1 MLESD
6 RPPSS
11 LPGAHERVRVPVIRL
26 WQRLVV
32 VLQGDISDEVAARL
46 TDDVLEEIRRSG
58 AAGLVL
64 DVSGIL
70 VVDSHLVHVLS
81 SLAQAALIMG
91 TPAVVCG
98 MSPEVAMTLQMMGAE
113 PKFMQTA
120 LSLEDALRRL
130 GVRVQLERDQWGHD
144 DSVARDGRPSLP
156 RGSGEHFM
164 DDDRGVPLRPHADQ
178 IDRQAGRFFDP
189 PQVRPRRGR

>member
-1 MLESD
+1 MMQSD
-6 RPPSS
+6 RPLSV
-11 LPGAHERVRVPVIRL
+11 LPGERERVRVPVIRL
-26 WQRLVV
+26 WSRLVV

-46 TDDVLEEIRRSG
+46 MDDVLEEIRGSG

-81 SLAQAALIMG
+81 NLAQAALIMG

-120 LSLEDALRRL
+120 LTLEDALRRL
-130 GVRVQLERDQWGHD
+130 GVRVQVEKDVWDRDD
-144 DSVARDGRPSLP
+144 D
-156 RGSGEHFM
+156 
-164 DDDRGVPLRPHADQ
+164 DDDRPEYSGEDFADDDGGIAVRSHADQ
-178 IDRQAGRFFDP
+178 IDRHPHRPFDP
-189 PQVRPRRGR
+189 RKVRPRRVR

>member
-1 MLESD
+1 MV
-6 RPPSS
+6 PSEHPLS
-11 LPGAHERVRVPVIRL
+11 VFPGERERVRVPVIRL
-26 WQRLVV
+26 WARLVV

-46 TDDVLEEIRRSG
+46 MDDVLEEIRRSG

-81 SLAQAALIMG
+81 NLAQAALIMG

-120 LSLEDALRRL
+120 LTLEDALRRL
-130 GVRVQLERDQWGHD
+130 GVRVQVEKDVWDRHD
-144 DSVARDGRPSLP
+144 DDETGPPDLSAEDLA
-156 RGSGEHFM
+156 
-164 DDDRGVPLRPHADQ
+164 DDNGGVPIRPHADQ
-178 IDRQAGRFFDP
+178 VDRYPHRGFNDRK
-189 PQVRPRRGR
+189 VRSTRYR

>member
-1 MLESD
+1 MIDSD
-6 RPPSS
+6 RPSS
-11 LPGAHERVRVPVIRL
+11 NLAGAPERVRVPVIRL

-130 GVRVQLERDQWGHD
+130 GVRVLLERDQWGHH
-144 DSVARDGRPSLP
+144 DGPADPSSEGFAYND
-156 RGSGEHFM
+156 GSGPVRSNT
-164 DDDRGVPLRPHADQ
+164 DK
-178 IDRQAGRFFDP
+178 IDRQSGRFFDP
-189 PQVRPRRGR
+189 AQVRPRRGR

>member
-1 MLESD
+1 MQSS
-6 RPPSS
+6 RPPVYESS
-11 LPGAHERVRVPVIRL
+11 PGDRERVRVPVIRL
-26 WQRLVV
+26 WSRLVV

-46 TDDVLEEIRRSG
+46 MDDVLEEIRRSG

-81 SLAQAALIMG
+81 NLARAALIMG

-120 LSLEDALRRL
+120 LTLEDALKRL
-130 GVRVQLERDQWGHD
+130 GVRVQIERDAWGLEDGPPD
-144 DSVARDGRPSLP
+144 DL
-156 RGSGEHFM
+156 GEGLA
-164 DDDRGVPLRPHADQ
+164 DDDRGAPLRAHADE
-178 IDRQAGRFFDP
+178 IDRNTDRFFDTP
-189 PQVRPRRGR
+189 NVRPRRPW

>member
-1 MLESD
+1 MMQSD
-6 RPPSS
+6 RPMSV
-11 LPGAHERVRVPVIRL
+11 LPGERERVRVPVIRL
-26 WQRLVV
+26 WSRLVV

-46 TDDVLEEIRRSG
+46 MDDVLEEIRGSG

-81 SLAQAALIMG
+81 NLAQAALIMG

-120 LSLEDALRRL
+120 LTLEDALRRL
-130 GVRVQLERDQWGHD
+130 GVRVMVEKDVWDR
-144 DSVARDGRPSLP
+144 
-156 RGSGEHFM
+156 
-164 DDDRGVPLRPHADQ
+164 DDDDEDGPPVFSTEDFADDDGGIPIRPHADQ
-178 IDRQAGRFFDP
+178 IDRHAHHHLDSRKI
-189 PQVRPRRGR
+189 RPRRGR

>member
-1 MLESD
+1 MMQSD
-6 RPPSS
+6 RPLSV
-11 LPGAHERVRVPVIRL
+11 LPGERERVRVPVIRL
-26 WQRLVV
+26 WSRLVV

-46 TDDVLEEIRRSG
+46 MDDVLEEIRRSG

-81 SLAQAALIMG
+81 NLAQAALIMG

-120 LSLEDALRRL
+120 LTLEDALRRL
-130 GVRVQLERDQWGHD
+130 GVRVQVEQDVWDRDD
-144 DSVARDGRPSLP
+144 DDEGRPPQLSA
-156 RGSGEHFM
+156 EDFA
-164 DDDRGVPLRPHADQ
+164 DDDGGVPVRPHADQ
-178 IDRQAGRFFDP
+178 VDRPPHRPFDSR
-189 PQVRPRRGR
+189 QVRPRRDR

>member
-1 MLESD
+1 MQSD
-6 RPPSS
+6 RPLPSAF
-11 LPGAHERVRVPVIRL
+11 PAERERVRVPVIRL
-26 WQRLVV
+26 WSRLVV

-46 TDDVLEEIRRSG
+46 MDDVLEEIRRSG

-120 LSLEDALRRL
+120 LTLEDALRRL
-130 GVRVQLERDQWGHD
+130 GVRVEVEQDVWDR
-144 DSVARDGRPSLP
+144 
-156 RGSGEHFM
+156 
-164 DDDRGVPLRPHADQ
+164 DDDDESRPPQLSAEDFANDDGGIPVRAHADQ
-178 IDRQAGRFFDP
+178 VDRHPHRSLDSR
-189 PQVRPRRGR
+189 QVRPRRDR

>member
-1 MLESD
+1 MIDSE

-11 LPGAHERVRVPVIRL
+11 LPGARERVRVPVIRL

-130 GVRVQLERDQWGHD
+130 GVRVQIERDQWGHE
-144 DSVARDGRPSLP
+144 DGPSA
-156 RGSGEHFM
+156 EHFA
-164 DDDRGVPLRPHADQ
+164 DDDGGVALRAHADQ
-178 IDRQAGRFFDP
+178 VNRQSGRFFDA

>member
-1 MLESD
+1 MESE
-6 RPPSS
+6 RP
-11 LPGAHERVRVPVIRL
+11 GGYGFTAERERVRVPVIRL
-26 WQRLVV
+26 WARLVV

-46 TDDVLEEIRRSG
+46 MDDVLEEIRRSG

-81 SLAQAALIMG
+81 NLAQAALIMG

-120 LSLEDALRRL
+120 LTLEDALKRL
-130 GVRVQLERDQWGHD
+130 GVRVQLERDAWGHD
-144 DSVARDGRPSLP
+144 DDVPDLL
-156 RGSGEHFM
+156 GEGFSN
-164 DDDRGVPLRPHADQ
+164 DDRGVPVRAHADEVNRHS
-178 IDRQAGRFFDP
+178 DRFFDSSK
-189 PQVRPRRGR
+189 VRPRRDR

>member
-6 RPPSS
+6 VPQSAF
-11 LPGAHERVRVPVIRL
+11 PGERERERVRVPVIRL
-26 WQRLVV
+26 WSRLVV

-46 TDDVLEEIRRSG
+46 MDDVLEEIRGSG

-81 SLAQAALIMG
+81 NLAQAALIMG

-120 LSLEDALRRL
+120 LTLEDALRRL
-130 GVRVQLERDQWGHD
+130 GVRVQVEKDVWDRED
-144 DSVARDGRPSLP
+144 DEDEAEL
-156 RGSGEHFM
+156 SGEDLA
-164 DDDRGVPLRPHADQ
+164 DDDGGLPIRPNAGQ
-178 IDRQAGRFFDP
+178 VDRYPHRVFDSRK
-189 PQVRPRRGR
+189 VRSRRSR

>member
-1 MLESD
+1 M
-6 RPPSS
+6 PSS
-11 LPGAHERVRVPVIRL
+11 FPGRERVRVPVIRL
-26 WQRLVV
+26 WSRLVV

-46 TDDVLEEIRRSG
+46 MDDVLEEIRRSG

-120 LSLEDALRRL
+120 LTLEDALRRL
-130 GVRVQLERDQWGHD
+130 GVRVQIDRDTWDHGDTPELSTEDFTD
-144 DSVARDGRPSLP
+144 DN
-156 RGSGEHFM
+156 
-164 DDDRGVPLRPHADQ
+164 RGVPLRANAGQ
-178 IDRQAGRFFDP
+178 IDRNADRFFDP
-189 PQVRPRRGR
+189 TKVRPRRGR

>member
-1 MLESD
+1 MQSE
-6 RPPSS
+6 RPMPS
-11 LPGAHERVRVPVIRL
+11 LFPAERERVRVPVIRL
-26 WQRLVV
+26 WSRLVV

-46 TDDVLEEIRRSG
+46 MDDVLEEIRRSG

-120 LSLEDALRRL
+120 LTLEDALRRL
-130 GVRVQLERDQWGHD
+130 GVRVQIDRDAWGHEDGPPELSDEDFPD
-144 DSVARDGRPSLP
+144 DNRGFTIRPN
-156 RGSGEHFM
+156 
-164 DDDRGVPLRPHADQ
+164 ADQ
-178 IDRQAGRFFDP
+178 IDRHADRAFDP
-189 PQVRPRRGR
+189 SKVRARRGR

>member
-1 MLESD
+1 MIQSD
-6 RPPSS
+6 RPLSV
-11 LPGAHERVRVPVIRL
+11 LPGERERVRVPVIRL
-26 WQRLVV
+26 WSRLVV

-46 TDDVLEEIRRSG
+46 MDDVLEEIRGSG

-81 SLAQAALIMG
+81 NLAQAALIMG

-120 LSLEDALRRL
+120 LTLEDALRRL
-130 GVRVQLERDQWGHD
+130 GVRVQVEKDVWDR
-144 DSVARDGRPSLP
+144 
-156 RGSGEHFM
+156 
-164 DDDRGVPLRPHADQ
+164 DDDDDDGPPQLSAEDFADDDGGIPVRPHADQ
-178 IDRQAGRFFDP
+178 IDRNAHRPFDSRKI
-189 PQVRPRRGR
+189 RPRRSR

>member
-1 MLESD
+1 MMLSE
-6 RPPSS
+6 RPEAR
-11 LPGAHERVRVPVIRL
+11 GFTAERERVRVPVIRL

-46 TDDVLEEIRRSG
+46 MDDVLEEIRRSG
-58 AAGLVL
+58 GAGLVL

-81 SLAQAALIMG
+81 NLAQAALIMG

-120 LSLEDALRRL
+120 LTLEDALKRL
-130 GVRVQLERDQWGHD
+130 GVRVQIDEDEWADHD
-144 DSVARDGRPSLP
+144 GPPDLSREGFAN
-156 RGSGEHFM
+156 
-164 DDDRGVPLRPHADQ
+164 DDRGFAIRSHADEV
-178 IDRQAGRFFDP
+178 DRNGNRFFDSGK
-189 PQVRPRRGR
+189 VRPRGGR

>member
-1 MLESD
+1 MQSE
-6 RPPSS
+6 RPNPSS
-11 LPGAHERVRVPVIRL
+11 FPGERERVRVPVIRL
-26 WQRLVV
+26 WSRLVV

-46 TDDVLEEIRRSG
+46 MDDVLEEIRRSG

-120 LSLEDALRRL
+120 LTLEDALRKL
-130 GVRVQLERDQWGHD
+130 GVRVQIERDTWGHSD
-144 DSVARDGRPSLP
+144 DESPEDFA
-156 RGSGEHFM
+156 
-164 DDDRGVPLRPHADQ
+164 DDDGGVPFRSNGDQ
-178 IDRQAGRFFDP
+178 IDRNANRFLDAP
-189 PQVRPRRGR
+189 KVRPRRGR

>member
-1 MLESD
+1 MHSE
-6 RPPSS
+6 RPLPSS
-11 LPGAHERVRVPVIRL
+11 FPGRERVRVPVIRL
-26 WQRLVV
+26 WSRLVV

-46 TDDVLEEIRRSG
+46 MDDVLEEIRRSG

-120 LSLEDALRRL
+120 LTLEDALRRL
-130 GVRVQLERDQWGHD
+130 GVRVQIERDRWGHD
-144 DSVARDGRPSLP
+144 EGAPDF
-156 RGSGEHFM
+156 SGESFV
-164 DDDRGVPLRPHADQ
+164 DDDGGGAFRPHADQ
-178 IDRQAGRFFDP
+178 INRHADRAFNAGK
-189 PQVRPRRGR
+189 VRPRRGR

>member
-1 MLESD
+1 VINSE
-6 RPPSS
+6 RPVPPSS
-11 LPGAHERVRVPVIRL
+11 FPGERERVRVPVIRL
-26 WQRLVV
+26 WSRLVV

-46 TDDVLEEIRRSG
+46 MDDVLEEIRRSG

-120 LSLEDALRRL
+120 LTLEDALRRL
-130 GVRVQLERDQWGHD
+130 GVTVKIERDMWGHED
-144 DSVARDGRPSLP
+144 GPPVLSDEDFTNDDGRA
-156 RGSGEHFM
+156 
-164 DDDRGVPLRPHADQ
+164 PLRAQADQ
-178 IDRQAGRFFDP
+178 VNRHPDRFLDAAK
-189 PQVRPRRGR
+189 VRPRRGR

>member
-1 MLESD
+1 MMQSD
-6 RPPSS
+6 RPLSV
-11 LPGAHERVRVPVIRL
+11 LPGERERVRVPVIRL
-26 WQRLVV
+26 WSRLVV

-46 TDDVLEEIRRSG
+46 MDDVLEEIRRSG

-81 SLAQAALIMG
+81 NLAQAALIMG

-120 LSLEDALRRL
+120 LTLEDALRRL
-130 GVRVQLERDQWGHD
+130 GVRVQVEQDVWDRDD
-144 DSVARDGRPSLP
+144 DDEGRPPQLSA
-156 RGSGEHFM
+156 EDFA
-164 DDDRGVPLRPHADQ
+164 DDDGGVPVRPHADQ
-178 IDRQAGRFFDP
+178 VDRHPHRPFDSR
-189 PQVRPRRGR
+189 QVRPRRDR

>member
-1 MLESD
+1 MLDSD
-6 RPPSS
+6 RPVSVF
-11 LPGAHERVRVPVIRL
+11 PGERERVRVPVIRL
-26 WQRLVV
+26 WSRLVV

-46 TDDVLEEIRRSG
+46 MDDVLEEIRGSG

-81 SLAQAALIMG
+81 NLAQAALIMG

-120 LSLEDALRRL
+120 LTLEDALRRL
-130 GVRVQLERDQWGHD
+130 GVRVQVEKDVWDR
-144 DSVARDGRPSLP
+144 
-156 RGSGEHFM
+156 E
-164 DDDRGVPLRPHADQ
+164 DDDDALEDGPPKLSPEDFADDDGGIPIRAHADQ
-178 IDRQAGRFFDP
+178 VNRHAHRPLDSRQIRS
-189 PQVRPRRGR
+189 RRSR

>member
-1 MLESD
+1 MMQSD
-6 RPPSS
+6 LPQSV
-11 LPGAHERVRVPVIRL
+11 LPGERERVRVPVIRL
-26 WQRLVV
+26 WSRLVV

-46 TDDVLEEIRRSG
+46 MDDVLEEIRGSG

-81 SLAQAALIMG
+81 NLAQAALIMG

-120 LSLEDALRRL
+120 LTLEDALRRL
-130 GVRVQLERDQWGHD
+130 GVRVMVEKDVWDR
-144 DSVARDGRPSLP
+144 
-156 RGSGEHFM
+156 
-164 DDDRGVPLRPHADQ
+164 DDDDDDLRAVSAEDFADDDGGVPVRAYADQ
-178 IDRQAGRFFDP
+178 VDRNAHRHLDARKI
-189 PQVRPRRGR
+189 RPRRGR

>member
-1 MLESD
+1 MLDSD

-11 LPGAHERVRVPVIRL
+11 LPGARERVRVPVIRL

-130 GVRVQLERDQWGHD
+130 GVRVQLERDQWGHE
-144 DSVARDGRPSLP
+144 DSVARS
-156 RGSGEHFM
+156 SGEHFA
-164 DDDRGVPLRPHADQ
+164 DDDGGVALRSHADQ
-178 IDRQAGRFFDP
+178 VNRQSGRFFDT

>member
-1 MLESD
+1 MQSE
-6 RPPSS
+6 RPMPSS
-11 LPGAHERVRVPVIRL
+11 FPGRERVRVPVIRL
-26 WQRLVV
+26 WSRLVV

-46 TDDVLEEIRRSG
+46 MDDVLEEIRRSG

-130 GVRVQLERDQWGHD
+130 GVRVHLEKDQWGHD
-144 DSVARDGRPSLP
+144 DSVSTS
-156 RGSGEHFM
+156 SGEDLTH
-164 DDDRGVPLRPHADQ
+164 DNRGVPFR
-178 IDRQAGRFFDP
+178 
-189 PQVRPRRGR
+189 

>member
-1 MLESD
+1 MISD
-6 RPPSS
+6 RPP
-11 LPGAHERVRVPVIRL
+11 GQGYTVERERVRVPVIRL
-26 WQRLVV
+26 WARLVV

-46 TDDVLEEIRRSG
+46 MDDVLEEIRRSG

-81 SLAQAALIMG
+81 NLAQAALIMG

-120 LSLEDALRRL
+120 LTLEDALKRL
-130 GVRVQLERDQWGHD
+130 GVRVEIDEDEWAHD
-144 DSVARDGRPSLP
+144 GPPVLSREGFAN
-156 RGSGEHFM
+156 
-164 DDDRGVPLRPHADQ
+164 DDRGVAVRSHADE
-178 IDRQAGRFFDP
+178 INRNADRFLDP
-189 PQVRPRRGR
+189 GKVRPRRGW

>member
-1 MLESD
+1 MMQSD
-6 RPPSS
+6 LPQSV
-11 LPGAHERVRVPVIRL
+11 LPGERERVRVPVIRL
-26 WQRLVV
+26 WSRLVV

-46 TDDVLEEIRRSG
+46 MDDVLEEIRGSG

-81 SLAQAALIMG
+81 NLAQAALIMG

-120 LSLEDALRRL
+120 LTLEDALRRL
-130 GVRVQLERDQWGHD
+130 GVRVMVEKDVWDR
-144 DSVARDGRPSLP
+144 
-156 RGSGEHFM
+156 
-164 DDDRGVPLRPHADQ
+164 DDDDDDLHAVSAEDFADDDGGVPVRAHADQ
-178 IDRQAGRFFDP
+178 VDRNAHRHLDARKI
-189 PQVRPRRGR
+189 RPRRGR

>member
-1 MLESD
+1 MLDSD
-6 RPPSS
+6 RPLSV
-11 LPGAHERVRVPVIRL
+11 LPGERERVRVPVIRL
-26 WQRLVV
+26 WSRLVV

-46 TDDVLEEIRRSG
+46 MDDVLEEIRGSG

-81 SLAQAALIMG
+81 NLAQAALIMG

-120 LSLEDALRRL
+120 LTLEDALRRL
-130 GVRVQLERDQWGHD
+130 GVRVQVEKDVWDR
-144 DSVARDGRPSLP
+144 
-156 RGSGEHFM
+156 
-164 DDDRGVPLRPHADQ
+164 DDDDEDGPPQLSAEDFADDDGGVPIRPHADQ
-178 IDRQAGRFFDP
+178 VDRHAYRPLDSRK
-189 PQVRPRRGR
+189 VRPRRGR